1 MTFGSLRQT
10 MVENMRSRSAT
21 SLAMRSS
28 LVDWRARCLDAALA
42 WYTDTRGRKGLF
54 QIHGLGQC
62 SLNQMH
68 GQMRFIPC

>member
-1 MTFGSLRQT
+1 MTFGFLRQT

-42 WYTDTRGRKGLF
+42 WYTEYAGEKRGCFKYTAWANAR
-54 QIHGLGQC
+54 
-62 SLNQMH
+62 
-68 GQMRFIPC
+68 